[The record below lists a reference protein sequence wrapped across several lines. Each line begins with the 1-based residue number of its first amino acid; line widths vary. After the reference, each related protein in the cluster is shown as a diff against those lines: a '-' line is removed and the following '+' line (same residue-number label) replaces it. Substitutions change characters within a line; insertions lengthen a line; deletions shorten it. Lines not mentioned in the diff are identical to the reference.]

1 MDKRLKELKAELFV
15 AETEATA
22 TTTAW
27 INAVA
32 KANRWASGWPSDKYW
47 TDAKARDETR
57 IETIKAE
64 IAELEQDYV
73 EKTILPKRVI

>member
-1 MDKRLKELKAELFV
+1 MTELEQLKAELV
-15 AETEATA
+15 EAETAATA

-32 KANRWASGWPSDKYW
+32 KANAWASGWPSDSYW
-47 TDAKARDETR
+47 TDAKDRDETR

-64 IAELEQDYV
+64 IAALK
-73 EKTILPKRVI
+73 EKDDE